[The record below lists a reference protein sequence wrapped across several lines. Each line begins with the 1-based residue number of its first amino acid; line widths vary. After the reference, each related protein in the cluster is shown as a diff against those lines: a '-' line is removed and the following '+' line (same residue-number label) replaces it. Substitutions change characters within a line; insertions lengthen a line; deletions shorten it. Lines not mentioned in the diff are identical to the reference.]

1 MQAEFDNWNAQK
13 KILHNIQQCP
23 MFSEREV
30 WWCSLGVNVGDEQ
43 DGKGSSFTRPV
54 LVLKK
59 FNRNLFVGVPMS
71 TKIKDSKF
79 YHMMYFKGKTQSV
92 ILSQIKLMDARRL
105 IDKMGRISDS
115 DLSIVKNKIKVLIF

>member
-1 MQAEFDNWNAQK
+1 MLKEFDNWNEQK
-13 KILHNIQQCP
+13 KCLHKIEQLP

-43 DGKGSSFTRPV
+43 DGKGENFTRPV

-71 TKIKDSKF
+71 TKIKE
-79 YHMMYFKGKTQSV
+79 
-92 ILSQIKLMDARRL
+92 
-105 IDKMGRISDS
+105 
-115 DLSIVKNKIKVLIF
+115 LIF